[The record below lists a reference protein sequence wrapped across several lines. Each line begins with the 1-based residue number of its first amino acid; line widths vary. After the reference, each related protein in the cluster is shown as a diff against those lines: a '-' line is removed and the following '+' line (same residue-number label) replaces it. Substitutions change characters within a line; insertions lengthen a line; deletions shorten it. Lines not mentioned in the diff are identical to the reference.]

1 MAIIACPNC
10 AKKISS
16 RAVICS
22 WCGFELGEVSE
33 QDIEFYRARRLRELR
48 YRLNMASYAIIAI
61 FIAAFGWY
69 WWQSSG
75 FLEPPSG
82 GPLVLMAAA
91 ATAYVVVRALQL
103 RNRYRLR
110 ALHRKQSVRRELSR
124 RP

>member
-16 RAVICS
+16 RAAICS

-33 QDIEFYRARRLRELR
+33 QDIEVYRARRLRELR
-48 YRLNMASYAIIAI
+48 YRLNMASYAIIAT

-82 GPLVLMAAA
+82 GPLVLMAVAA
-91 ATAYVVVRALQL
+91 IAYVVVRALQL
-103 RNRYRLR
+103 RNRYRLG
-110 ALHRKQSVRRELSR
+110 ALHRKQSQRRELR
-124 RP
+124 RRL